1 MKNHFN
7 KKTKSGFT
15 LIELLV
21 VIAIIG
27 ILSAVVLVSLN
38 DARDNARDA
47 NIKQYMS
54 QMRTAAELYY
64 SENGTYDGL
73 CDDDAGPGIL
83 FREAFVLTASGGGN
97 VVCNDSAAGHY
108 WKAPG
113 GSLPIT
119 ISNGSAA
126 GPDSNNS
133 YWGASMYLSNTNW
146 YCVDNLGYVGEQAGR
161 GISTTS
167 LSCQ

>member
-1 MKNHFN
+1 MK
-7 KKTKSGFT
+7 KAFT

-27 ILSAVVLVSLN
+27 ILSSVVLVSLN

-47 NIKQYMS
+47 NIRQYMS

-83 FREAFVLTASGGGN
+83 FREAFALGLGDDTRN
-97 VVCNDSAAGHY
+97 VVCNDSAIGHY
-108 WKAPG
+108 YKSPAEGLPLTLSE
-113 GSLPIT
+113 GS
-119 ISNGSAA
+119 GA

-133 YWGASMYLSNTNW
+133 YWGASLLLNTGVW
-146 YCVDNLGYVGEQAGR
+146 FCTDNLGNHGEQGGSR
-161 GISTTS
+161 GISSSS

>member
-1 MKNHFN
+1 MK
-7 KKTKSGFT
+7 KAFT

-27 ILSAVVLVSLN
+27 ILSSVVLVSLN

-47 NIKQYMS
+47 NIRQYMS

-83 FREAFVLTASGGGN
+83 FREAFVLGPDSNLTPH
-97 VVCNDSAAGHY
+97 CNDSGSGHY
-108 WKAPG
+108 WKVS
-113 GSLPIT
+113 GSALPLNISNSSAGSD
-119 ISNGSAA
+119 SNGS
-126 GPDSNNS
+126 N
-133 YWGASMYLSNTNW
+133 WGASVLLNAGAWFCT
-146 YCVDNLGYVGEQAGR
+146 DNLGNHGEQGGSR
-161 GISTTS
+161 GISSSS